1 MSAYVPNRDVA
12 APLVRETWL
21 SALLYFGLANRKSS
35 TNNIGTP
42 MNADKTWINADK
54 TGILSAWV
62 ADCAV
67 QPMIDV
73 KGGLA
78 FRKWA
83 ETSGSQ
89 NPKRSQSCPQFIRFY
104 PRSSAS
110 LYFLLSFFDWP
121 LPKIE
126 EAGEASNPGPR
137 CADKFDK
144 MAP

>member
-1 MSAYVPNRDVA
+1 KTSACCNLFMNVGVRPEPGRCCSLGARDVVIGP
-12 APLVRETWL
+12 PLFR
-21 SALLYFGLANRKSS
+21 FGQSKKLNKQYR
-35 TNNIGTP
+35 GTP
-42 MNADKTWINADK
+42 MNADKTWINVDK

-89 NPKRSQSCPQFIRFY
+89 NPKRSQSYPQFIRFY

-110 LYFLLSFFDWP
+110 LYL
-121 LPKIE
+121 
-126 EAGEASNPGPR
+126 
-137 CADKFDK
+137 
-144 MAP
+144 

>member
-1 MSAYVPNRDVA
+1 MSAYVPNRGVGG
-12 APLVRETWL
+12 PFVRQPWS
-21 SALLYFGLANRKSS
+21 SALLYFGLANRKIS
-35 TNNIGTP
+35 TKNPGTP

-89 NPKRSQSCPQFIRFY
+89 NPKRSQSYPQFIRIY

-110 LYFLLSFFDWP
+110 PYFLLSFFDWP
-121 LPKIE
+121 FPRID
-126 EAGEASNPGPR
+126 EAG
-137 CADKFDK
+137 
-144 MAP
+144 